1 MCSTEAALL
10 GVKLGT
16 DIQKERT
23 QTAANITRA
32 KQTNEANRIQSINIR
47 ESLKAKLV
55 SSLKQEAQE
64 IKKTAKKQEQVA
76 RKGRA
81 EYASILASNPFQVG
95 SNTLD
100 LLLRDSQRREFET
113 KFSMSSNLKT
123 LRSQLQTGRQIDIF
137 NTGVQ
142 LASLPIADAYVG
154 DPSLAILGAVGE
166 HGSDIVQEAK
176 RLSSNRKA
184 ES

>member
-23 QTAANITRA
+23 QTVANITRA
-32 KQTNEANRIQSINIR
+32 KQTNEANRVQAINIR

-64 IKKTAKKQEQVA
+64 IKKVTKKRTQVA
-76 RKGRA
+76 RKARA
-81 EYASILASNPFQVG
+81 EMASIVAKNPFQAG
-95 SNTLD
+95 SNTLEA
-100 LLLRDSQRREFET
+100 LLRDSQRREAET
-113 KFSMSSNLKT
+113 KFSMSSNLRT
-123 LRSQLQTGRQIDIF
+123 LRTQFSTARQINIY

-142 LASLPIADAYVG
+142 LSSLPIADAYVG
-154 DPSLAILGAVGE
+154 DPSLAILGAIGEQGKNIADEINRTSSKREVG
-166 HGSDIVQEAK
+166 
-176 RLSSNRKA
+176 
-184 ES
+184 